1 LNRDTTPAAVTA
13 LADTLTVHIR
23 KWEVFTLASLRERLS
38 LRKHTLLRE
47 IRLRRLR
54 YSKRSGKV
62 FILGRWVRDWLAA
75 GEVVREPSAT
85 EPSNGK
91 AT

>member
-1 LNRDTTPAAVTA
+1 VDS
-13 LADTLTVHIR
+13 LTVRIR
-23 KWEVFTLASLRERLS
+23 KWEIFTLASLRERLG

-62 FILGRWVRDWLAA
+62 FILGNWVREWIER
-75 GEVVREPSAT
+75 GEVVRNQNST
-85 EPSNGK
+85 ETNGEVNE
-91 AT
+91 AEAPRRSR